1 MLEKI
6 ADVEG
11 RIANRGRGEGMSSG
25 ARKGRVHNF
34 YFLLLFTFG
43 VTPRCYIPVKN
54 GWIGKKLNGLA
65 ASGGG
70 ERGGSST
77 G

>member
-11 RIANRGRGEGMSSG
+11 RIASQEWGGMSSG